1 VDERLYLEMTIAS
14 QVAEQEAHV
23 GTGVTGI
30 AGRSP
35 AQIAWSRLRRDRV
48 GMASLV
54 VIVVV
59 VLLAVGAPLVT
70 RALGLSTGFPEDVS
84 SLIGDGGLPK
94 HGPLFSGIELSH
106 PLGVE
111 PLTGRD
117 IMARLLYGARISLL
131 VAGLGTLFTVTIG
144 VAVGI
149 IAGYSGGRVDA
160 ALGQLMDLIL
170 SFPTLILLISLS
182 PIVVQVLNDKLG
194 LEGNPARITFI
205 IALFSLF
212 GWPYLARIIRGQVLS
227 LREREFVEAAVSM
240 GATTRR
246 IMVKE
251 ILPNLW
257 VPITIYATLL
267 LPTYI
272 SAEAALSFLGVGVGE
287 PTPTWGRLLSD
298 SVLFYQVDPL
308 YLFIPGLALFITVL
322 AFNLLGD
329 SVRDALDP
337 RAGRA

>member
-1 VDERLYLEMTIAS
+1 MSIAS
-14 QVAEQEAHV
+14 QAAEQEAHV
-23 GTGVTGI
+23 SVGAPGI

-35 AQIAWSRLRRDRV
+35 SQIAWGRLRRDKV
-48 GMASLV
+48 GIISLA
-54 VIVVV
+54 VIVL
-59 VLLAVGAPLVT
+59 VLILAVGAPLVT
-70 RALGLSTGFPEDVS
+70 KLLGLSPTDFNG
-84 SLIGDGGLPK
+84 SLIGDGGLPAA
-94 HGPLFSGIELSH
+94 GPLNSGIELSH
-106 PLGVE
+106 PLGIE

-131 VAGLGTLFTVTIG
+131 VAGLGTLFTVAIG
-144 VAVGI
+144 VSIGI

-182 PIVVQVLNDKLG
+182 PVVVQVLDDRFG
-194 LEGNPARITFI
+194 LKGNPARISFI

-287 PTPTWGRLLSD
+287 PTPTWGRMLSD
-298 SVLFYQVDPL
+298 SVLFYTVDPL

>member
-1 VDERLYLEMTIAS
+1 MTIAS
-14 QVAEQEAHV
+14 QAAEQEAHV

-35 AQIAWSRLRRDRV
+35 AQIAWSRLRHDKV

-59 VLLAVGAPLVT
+59 ILLAVGAPLIT
-70 RALGLSTGFPEDVS
+70 RLLGLSTGFPENLSD
-84 SLIGDGGLPK
+84 LIGDGGLPK
-94 HGPLFSGIELSH
+94 NGPLNSGIELSH
-106 PLGVE
+106 PLGIE

-117 IMARLLYGARISLL
+117 ILARLLYGARISLL
-131 VAGLGTLFTVTIG
+131 VAGLGTLFTVTLG
-144 VAVGI
+144 VTIGI

-182 PIVVQVLNDKLG
+182 PIVVQVLNDRLG

-267 LPTYI
+267 VPTYL
-272 SAEAALSFLGVGVGE
+272 SAAAALSFLGVGVGE
-287 PTPTWGRLLSD
+287 PTPTWGRMLSD
-298 SVLFYQVDPL
+298 SVLFYTVDPL